1 MSTPSVVLVIGGV
14 LLVALGLSRARGPW
28 GRYQALR
35 AREENAERYRAW
47 RGGPGETAGGTTGAD
62 VIHSWAVP
70 AFGVKMDAIPGRINR
85 TWFKAT
91 APGTYYGECSELCGA
106 NHAFMPIEVKVVS
119 EADYDAWIARSK
131 KKFAANDMPDA
142 ARVAADN

>member
-1 MSTPSVVLVIGGV
+1 MSPLSIVLVIGGV

-62 VIHSWAVP
+62 VMKSVL
-70 AFGVKMDAIPGRINR
+70 R
-85 TWFKAT
+85 
-91 APGTYYGECSELCGA
+91 
-106 NHAFMPIEVKVVS
+106 
-119 EADYDAWIARSK
+119 
-131 KKFAANDMPDA
+131 
-142 ARVAADN
+142 ARVREALVVAAAGVVLVIAGFVVR